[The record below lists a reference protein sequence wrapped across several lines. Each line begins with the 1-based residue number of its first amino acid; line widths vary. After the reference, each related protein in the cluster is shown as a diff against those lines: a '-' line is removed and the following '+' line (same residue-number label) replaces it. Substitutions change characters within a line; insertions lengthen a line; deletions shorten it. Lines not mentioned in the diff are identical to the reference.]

1 VQPLHLG
8 YFALELARDRVRE
21 AEEVRR
27 AALARSSAHEHGDPP
42 VGPLRRALAR
52 GASAVSRGAAEVAV
66 RLGQPSG
73 A

>member
-42 VGPLRRALAR
+42 VGLLRRVLAR
-52 GASAVSRGAAEVAV
+52 GASAVSRGAAEVAF